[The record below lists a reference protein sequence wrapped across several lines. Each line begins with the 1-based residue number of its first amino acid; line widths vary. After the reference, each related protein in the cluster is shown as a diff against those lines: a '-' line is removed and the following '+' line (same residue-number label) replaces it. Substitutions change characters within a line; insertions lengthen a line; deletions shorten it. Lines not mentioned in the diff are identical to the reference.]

1 MRAGLSDRGA
11 DREREGG
18 GGISETSRIFALLE
32 ENARATLMSTQPMPK
47 VSVATVW
54 LDGCSGCHMSLLDM
68 DERLIELAS
77 AIDIVYSP
85 LVDTKEF
92 PEQVDL
98 TLVEGSVSSEEDLA
112 KIKKIRE
119 HTRLLIA
126 MGDCAVTGNVPS
138 MRNPIGPE
146 RMLQHIYL
154 RHAPSEIVPRML
166 PRVLPVHQVV
176 KVDAYLPGCPP
187 SADVLYFALTEL
199 LAGRI
204 PDVHDLTRFG
214 K

>member
-1 MRAGLSDRGA
+1 MTA
-11 DREREGG
+11 
-18 GGISETSRIFALLE
+18 
-32 ENARATLMSTQPMPK
+32 QPTTK
-47 VSVATVW
+47 ISVATVW
-54 LDGCSGCHMSLLDM
+54 LDGCSGCHMSFLDM

-77 AIDIVYSP
+77 AINIVYSP
-85 LVDTKEF
+85 LVDNKEF

-98 TLVEGSVSSEEDLA
+98 TLVEGSISSEEDLA

-138 MRNPIGPE
+138 LRNPIGPE
-146 RMLQHIYL
+146 SVLQHVYL

-176 KVDAYLPGCPP
+176 AVDAFLPGCPP

-199 LAGRI
+199 LAGRM

>member
-1 MRAGLSDRGA
+1 
-11 DREREGG
+11 
-18 GGISETSRIFALLE
+18 
-32 ENARATLMSTQPMPK
+32 MSTPPTTK

-54 LDGCSGCHMSLLDM
+54 LDGCSGCHMSFLDM
-68 DERLIELAS
+68 DERLIELAA

-85 LVDTKEF
+85 LVDTKIF

-98 TLVEGSVSSEEDLA
+98 TLVEGSVSSEEDLV
-112 KIKKIRE
+112 KIKTIRE

-138 MRNPIGPE
+138 MRNPFGAEKI
-146 RMLQHIYL
+146 LQHVYL
-154 RHAPSEIVPRML
+154 QHAPSEIVPRML

-176 KVDAYLPGCPP
+176 TVDAFLPGCPP
-187 SADVLYFALTEL
+187 SADVLYFALTEF
-199 LAGRI
+199 LAGRT
-204 PDVHDLTRFG
+204 PDVHDLTHFG

>member
-1 MRAGLSDRGA
+1 
-11 DREREGG
+11 
-18 GGISETSRIFALLE
+18 
-32 ENARATLMSTQPMPK
+32 
-47 VSVATVW
+47 
-54 LDGCSGCHMSLLDM
+54 MSLLDM
-68 DERLIELAS
+68 DERLLELAA

-85 LVDTKEF
+85 FVDTKTF

-98 TLVEGSVSSEEDLA
+98 TLVEGSVSSEDDLA

-138 MRNPIGPE
+138 MRNPFGTEKI
-146 RMLQHIYL
+146 LQHVYL
-154 RHAPSEIVPRML
+154 QHAPSTIVPPLL

-176 KVDAYLPGCPP
+176 AVDAFLPGCPP

-199 LAGRI
+199 LAGRM
-204 PDVHDLTRFG
+204 PDVSGYTRFG

>member
-1 MRAGLSDRGA
+1 
-11 DREREGG
+11 
-18 GGISETSRIFALLE
+18 
-32 ENARATLMSTQPMPK
+32 
-47 VSVATVW
+47 
-54 LDGCSGCHMSLLDM
+54 MSLLDI
-68 DERLIELAS
+68 DERLIELA
-77 AIDIVYSP
+77 AAVDIVYSP
-85 LVDTKEF
+85 IVDNKTF

-98 TLVEGSVSSEEDLA
+98 TLVEGSVSSEADLD

-138 MRNPIGPE
+138 MRNPFGSE
-146 RMLQHIYL
+146 VMLQHVYL
-154 RHAPSEIVPRML
+154 QHAPSEIVPRML

-187 SADVLYFALTEL
+187 SADVLYFAVTEL
-199 LAGRI
+199 LAGRL

>member
-1 MRAGLSDRGA
+1 
-11 DREREGG
+11 
-18 GGISETSRIFALLE
+18 
-32 ENARATLMSTQPMPK
+32 MSF
-47 VSVATVW
+47 
-54 LDGCSGCHMSLLDM
+54 LDM

-85 LVDTKEF
+85 IVDTKEF

-98 TLVEGSVSSEEDLA
+98 TLVEGSVSSEADLA

-138 MRNPIGPE
+138 LRNPLGPE
-146 RMLQHIYL
+146 KMLQHIYL

-176 KVDAYLPGCPP
+176 QVDAYLPGCPP

-199 LAGRI
+199 LAGRM

>member
-1 MRAGLSDRGA
+1 
-11 DREREGG
+11 
-18 GGISETSRIFALLE
+18 
-32 ENARATLMSTQPMPK
+32 MSTQPAAK

-54 LDGCSGCHMSLLDM
+54 LDGCSGCHMSFLDM

-98 TLVEGSVSSEEDLA
+98 TLVEGSVSSEADLA

-119 HTRLLIA
+119 HTRLLIT

-146 RMLQHIYL
+146 KVLQHIYL

-176 KVDAYLPGCPP
+176 KVDAYIPGCPP
-187 SADVLYFALTEL
+187 SADVLYFAVTEL
-199 LAGRI
+199 LAGRL